1 MILEGEQGVANAK
14 ADSETSESKELK
26 LLKDLK
32 KLNKKLPPNPT
43 PEQNYQLNEI
53 KDKLEQA
60 TREKELAKVDVDCKV
75 KEQEAVKMIRFK
87 VGMSKMAVGY
97 LDVAEKVIL

>member
-1 MILEGEQGVANAK
+1 M
-14 ADSETSESKELK
+14 
-26 LLKDLK
+26 KDLK
-32 KLNKKLPPNPT
+32 KLNKKLPPNLT

-60 TREKELAKVDVDCKV
+60 TREKELAKIEASGRV

-87 VGMSKMAVGY
+87 AGINKMTIGY
-97 LDVAEKVIL
+97 LDVAEKVSL